1 MNRSFVS
8 VILGGFGADNS
19 ADDKKEKKNVLQHLK
34 KSGKEVVSITENQM
48 HSFAGNML
56 ELQGK
61 SGSVLVMS
69 KQANESLTNEQ
80 LIKLEKH
87 AAILVVDL
95 KIYLSHLLHMPLM
108 KYQNY

>member
-1 MNRSFVS
+1 MRLHRNLTYA
-8 VILGGFGADNS
+8 VIDSIRDVFNEGAI
-19 ADDKKEKKNVLQHLK
+19 DDKKEKKNVLQHLK

-95 KIYLSHLLHMPLM
+95 KTRV
-108 KYQNY
+108 